1 MLLLKVNGRFRS
13 LDRIVKALFLTLAVI
28 GAAFLTNASL
38 DTEYTFQQNVV
49 RPYTSQPLVAGVPV
63 RHP

>member
-13 LDRIVKALFLTLAVI
+13 LDRIVKALFLTLALI

-38 DTEYTFQQNVV
+38 DAEYAFQQNIV
-49 RPYTSQPLVAGVPV
+49 RPYTSQPLVAGAPA